1 MTIEKSKSPVEFAAF
16 ERTGWDAN
24 IAGYDRAFGAVA
36 RQTVVPLLDAAAVGR
51 GSRVLDVCAG
61 PGMLT
66 AAALARGAQAIG
78 LDFSL
83 TAVELARQNVLG
95 GRFEQ
100 GDAQSLPFPDR
111 SFDAVVC
118 GYGLMHVPEPGL
130 ALAEMRRVLKT
141 GGRAAVSVWDAAG
154 VGFSLVYEAVRAR
167 GRLDVALPHG
177 PDFFQ
182 FGTPAKMEAVLAT
195 VGFVDLA
202 ARSVAQSWRVDSA
215 DRYVEAIL
223 SGTVR
228 ARAVLAAQTGTAA
241 VAVRAYLAHYL
252 ERFRGSDGVYA
263 VPMPAVIGSGVNAP

>member
-1 MTIEKSKSPVEFAAF
+1 MTIEKSNSPVEFAAF

-24 IAGYDRAFGAVA
+24 IAGYDRAFGTVA
-36 RQTVVPLLDAAAVGR
+36 RQTVAPLLDAAAVGR

-78 LDFSL
+78 LDFSPA
-83 TAVELARQNVLG
+83 AVELARQNVPG

-118 GYGLMHVPEPGL
+118 GYGLMHVPEPAL
-130 ALAEMRRVLKT
+130 ALAEMRRILKT
-141 GGRAAVSVWDAAG
+141 AGRVAASVWDAAG
-154 VGFSLVYEAVRAR
+154 VGFSLVYEAVRAH
-167 GRLDVALPHG
+167 GRLEVALPHG

-182 FGTPAKMEAVLAT
+182 FGTPDKLEAALAN
-195 VGFVDLA
+195 VGFVDVA
-202 ARSVAQSWRVDSA
+202 ALSVAQTWRVESA

-228 ARAVLAAQTGTAA
+228 VRAVLAAQTGTAA
-241 VAVRAYLAHYL
+241 VAVSAYLADNL
-252 ERFRGSDGVYA
+252 ERFRGSDGAYA
-263 VPMPAVIGSGVNAP
+263 VPMPAVIGSGVKAP